1 MPKTT
6 FMGYRRPDGRVG
18 IRNHVLILPT
28 STCAS
33 DTAERI
39 ALGVGARA
47 VVGVHVRAAGDAG
60 GRRADVLA
68 VLHDARA
75 RGDVGAG
82 DLVEQGDVLAHRQ
95 LLLRAV
101 RQGADRDVAGGQRVD
116 RDRDA
121 VAAVDDDGV
130 SHGAPLA
137 RVARR
142 PHGARTHQV

>member
-28 STCAS
+28 SICAS

-39 ALGVGARA
+39 
-47 VVGVHVRAAGDAG
+47 
-60 GRRADVLA
+60 
-68 VLHDARA
+68 ARA